1 MAHLQAPIAVAFLM
15 LLVSPICFASGRA
28 LLNDIVRGHASDLA
42 YLLLGLA
49 TAALVALWARLALMH
64 EEMPEYARTAG
75 PGFRLRVRMTGDP
88 GFRRENAAGTAPI
101 ESWVRHAERLDKI
114 PNVAAA
120 RFWQRIQHWRLV
132 IGLGRMPIFVA
143 VLLGLWCYILPIL
156 ANGSHDRG
164 SRTILPIVMSV
175 LVPGMVVGGVWPRRW
190 YVLADESLR
199 PASRRQ
205 FVREQGAAMALEM
218 AITWLWLTTAFFA
231 GALLLE
237 PSTMLSSPLWPALPL
252 IISAQILNFAVIV
265 WVMRFRSGWLVV
277 LPMLLGLLVDGVV
290 LATGGALA
298 EHDENGHMLI
308 AALIFAAAGVAI
320 TYHAYR
326 RWLTT
331 EFD

>member
-1 MAHLQAPIAVAFLM
+1 M
-15 LLVSPICFASGRA
+15 LLVSPVCFTSGRA
-28 LLNDIVRGHASDLA
+28 LLNDIVRGHARDVG
-42 YLLLGLA
+42 YLLLGLS
-49 TAALVALWARLALMH
+49 TAALVVLWSRLALMN

-88 GFRRENAAGTAPI
+88 GFRRENAAGSGAI
-101 ESWVRHAERLDKI
+101 ESWVRQAERLDKT

-120 RFWQRIQHWRLV
+120 PLWRRIQHWRLV
-132 IGLGRMPIFVA
+132 IGLGRMPIFIA
-143 VLLGLWCYILPIL
+143 VLLGLWCYIVPII
-156 ANGSHDRG
+156 AGGRHDRG
-164 SRTILPIVMSV
+164 SRTIVPIIMSV
-175 LVPGMVVGGVWPRRW
+175 LVPGLVVGGIWPRRW

-205 FVREQGAAMALEM
+205 FVREQGAAMAVEL
-218 AITWLWLTTAFFA
+218 AITSLWLTTAFFA
-231 GALLLE
+231 GALLIE
-237 PSTMLSSPLWPALPL
+237 PSTILSSPLWPALPL

-277 LPMLLGLLVDGVV
+277 LPMLLALAVDGVV

-298 EHDENGHMLI
+298 DHDETGHMLI
-308 AALIFAAAGVAI
+308 AALIFAAVGVAI